1 VALEVSSFDNNEK
14 LLSAFESFLREKL
27 PTISSFH
34 PHFEKAYKEMFEAG
48 GKRFRPLLLL
58 NVVDSYEK
66 ELMKNAFHAA
76 LAVEMLHTYSLIHD
90 DLPTFDDAPLRRGK
104 QTLHV
109 TYDEVTATLVG
120 DALNSDSFLLLT
132 TAPFADDVRV
142 SLIKTLAQNG
152 GGSGMVLGQAIDCFF
167 EDSKLTLD
175 ELTFLHIHK
184 TAKLIAASL
193 KMGSIIVGLD
203 LKKQNLLYDIGL
215 KIGLLFQVQDDI
227 IDATQTSEVAG
238 KPTNNDEAK
247 NSFTNLLGVDG
258 ASREKSR
265 LILELNEDF
274 SNLDEPLRVRL
285 QEMIDTYFR

>member
-1 VALEVSSFDNNEK
+1 VDLVALEVRSK
-14 LLSAFESFLREKL
+14 TLLNDFEIFLKEKL

-34 PHFEKAYKEMFEAG
+34 PNFEKAYKEMFEAG

-58 NVVDSYEK
+58 NVVDSYAS
-66 ELMKNAFHAA
+66 ELVKNAFHAA
-76 LAVEMLHTYSLIHD
+76 LSVEMLHTYSLIHD
-90 DLPTFDDAPLRRGK
+90 DLPTFDDSSLRRGK

-120 DALNSDSFLLLT
+120 DALNSDSFLMLA

-167 EDSKLTLD
+167 EDRKLTLD

-193 KMGSIIVGLD
+193 KMGAIIADLP
-203 LKKQNLLYDIGL
+203 LKKQNLLYDVGL

-227 IDATQTSEVAG
+227 IDATKTSDEAG
-238 KPTNNDEAK
+238 KPTSNDEAK

-258 ASREKSR
+258 ANREKSR
-265 LILELNEDF
+265 LISELNDDF
-274 SNLDEPLRVRL
+274 LNLDEPIRVRL
-285 QEMIDTYFR
+285 QQMIDIYF